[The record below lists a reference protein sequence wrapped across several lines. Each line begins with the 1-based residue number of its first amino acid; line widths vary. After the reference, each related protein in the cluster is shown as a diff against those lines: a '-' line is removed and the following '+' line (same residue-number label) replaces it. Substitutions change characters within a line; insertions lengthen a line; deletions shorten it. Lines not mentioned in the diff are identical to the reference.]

1 MGPYCRKSLFL
12 RLEMLT
18 KMTGDGDPLYVLQ
31 MEEACSK
38 LFQRN
43 ESHNVVNED
52 GDDERGKNS

>member
-1 MGPYCRKSLFL
+1 
-12 RLEMLT
+12 MLT